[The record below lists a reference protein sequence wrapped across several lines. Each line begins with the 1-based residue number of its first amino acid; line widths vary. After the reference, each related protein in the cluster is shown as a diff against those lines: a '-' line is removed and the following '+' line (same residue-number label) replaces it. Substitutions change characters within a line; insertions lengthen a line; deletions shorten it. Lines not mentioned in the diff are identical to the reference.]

1 MRSDDPMTDTTTP
14 ETAAPT
20 TATPE
25 TAPDPLNGLVRPE
38 LLALADYNAG
48 VSLEKMRAELGL
60 DRVVKLDSNENP
72 LSCSPAVGPAMQAVQ
87 DRIFRYPDREELR
100 LRAALSRDLGVG
112 PDRLAFTAGS
122 EDLVSILFRMVLR
135 PGDTVLTAV
144 PAFGLYEIC
153 AQHASAHTQKVPFNA
168 DWSFPVD
175 ALIAALADRPRVL
188 VICSPCNPVGAAI
201 TLDDLD
207 RLLRA
212 ASADTLVV
220 LDEAYVEF
228 MDDATRGQHF
238 KRLKA
243 HDGPWMALRT
253 FSKAYGLAGLRIGY
267 GIAHHPALA
276 AAVYKVRSPFN
287 VSATAL
293 AGAEAAYGD
302 QDHVGATRDFVAGER
317 DRVAAALRAMGLD
330 PAPSQGNFLFFDCRR
345 PARAVADRLRAQGV
359 LIKPWHEADYLT
371 CARVTIGRAEDNDTF
386 LATLK
391 RVLAEDAL

>member
-1 MRSDDPMTDTTTP
+1 M
-14 ETAAPT
+14 
-20 TATPE
+20 
-25 TAPDPLNGLVRPE
+25 
-38 LLALADYNAG
+38 
-48 VSLEKMRAELGL
+48 
-60 DRVVKLDSNENP
+60 
-72 LSCSPAVGPAMQAVQ
+72 
-87 DRIFRYPDREELR
+87 
-100 LRAALSRDLGVG
+100 
-112 PDRLAFTAGS
+112 
-122 EDLVSILFRMVLR
+122 
-135 PGDTVLTAV
+135 
-144 PAFGLYEIC
+144 
-153 AQHASAHTQKVPFNA
+153 
-168 DWSFPVD
+168 
-175 ALIAALADRPRVL
+175 L

-302 QDHVGATRDFVAGER
+302 QDHVGASIDEHSNKRHMAI
-317 DRVAAALRAMGLD
+317 LRSYENRCPGILPGQGASLD
-330 PAPSQGNFLFFDCRR
+330 EHSENLFMTMLHSHQHC
-345 PARAVADRLRAQGV
+345 
-359 LIKPWHEADYLT
+359 
-371 CARVTIGRAEDNDTF
+371 
-386 LATLK
+386 
-391 RVLAEDAL
+391 

>member
-1 MRSDDPMTDTTTP
+1 MTDTMR
-14 ETAAPT
+14 
-20 TATPE
+20 
-25 TAPDPLNGLVRPE
+25 DPLNGLVRPE

-72 LSCSPAVGPAMQAVQ
+72 LSCSPAVGPAIQAVQ
-87 DRIFRYPDREELR
+87 DRIFRYPDREELC
-100 LRAALSRDLGVG
+100 LRAALSRDLGVE

-135 PGDTVLTAV
+135 PGEEVLTVV

-153 AQHASAHTQKVPFNA
+153 AQHASARTRKLPFNP
-168 DWSFPVD
+168 DWSFPVE
-175 ALIAALADRPRVL
+175 AVVEALADNPRIL
-188 VICSPCNPVGAAI
+188 VICTPCNPVGAAI

-207 RLLRA
+207 RVLTA
-212 ASADTLVV
+212 VGPDTLVV

-238 KRLKA
+238 ERLKA

-276 AAVYKVRSPFN
+276 GAVYKVRSPFN

-302 QDHVGATRDFVAGER
+302 QAHVAATRDFVAGER
-317 DRVAAALRAMGLD
+317 DRVAAALRELGLA
-330 PAPSQGNFLFFDCRR
+330 PAPSQGNFVFFDCGR
-345 PARAVADRLRAQGV
+345 PARALADWLRGQGV
-359 LIKPWHEADYLT
+359 LIKPWHEADYDT
-371 CARVTIGRAEDNDTF
+371 YARVTIGRAEDNDVF
-386 LATLK
+386 LATL
-391 RVLAEDAL
+391 RRALAEAAA